1 MSVIVLNCLLGI
13 LVLIISWNSTK
24 FQGRNILHIVV
35 VVLVIGIAI
44 LNGFNLSYK
53 NTENLQLKQGQNN
66 LSAKI
71 DTLSQR
77 LGPFIVYAEKSH
89 PDKDIDE
96 ALVLI
101 RTELDKRTKPRVIES
116 EKMNSLID
124 ELKSVSSDIR
134 IEGVSGDTESLLLI

>member
-71 DTLSQR
+71 
-77 LGPFIVYAEKSH
+77 V
-89 PDKDIDE
+89 
-96 ALVLI
+96 
-101 RTELDKRTKPRVIES
+101 
-116 EKMNSLID
+116 
-124 ELKSVSSDIR
+124 
-134 IEGVSGDTESLLLI
+134 